1 MTDSRGGWSW
11 LLCGL
16 LVGCGS
22 GATFTPVANP
32 PHDLDSKAPNDVEVF
47 TSPPTRPYTEIGKL
61 TIEKE
66 TQFVPDSDP
75 KLVQQLREQ
84 AGDEGCD
91 AIVMQSKRSSIQL
104 TESSF
109 AGPEASCI
117 VWNEE

>member
-32 PHDLDSKAPNDVEVF
+32 PHDLESKDVNDVEVYR
-47 TSPPTRPYTEIGKL
+47 SPPSRPYTEVGVVQA
-61 TIEKE
+61 EKE

-75 KLVQQLREQ
+75 RLLEQ
-84 AGDEGCD
+84 MRKEAADQGCD
-91 AIVMQSKRSSIQL
+91 AIVIKQERSTINVK
-104 TESSF
+104 ESSF

-117 VWNEE
+117 IWE